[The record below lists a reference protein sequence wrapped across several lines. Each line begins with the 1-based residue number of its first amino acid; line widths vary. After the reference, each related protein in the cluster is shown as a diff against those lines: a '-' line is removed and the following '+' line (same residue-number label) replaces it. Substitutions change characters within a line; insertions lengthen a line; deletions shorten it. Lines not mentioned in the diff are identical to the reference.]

1 MRGGISMNDLLMY
14 YSFEDREMI
23 YSVIKD
29 NIEATK
35 ETRLP
40 LL

>member
-1 MRGGISMNDLLMY
+1 MRGGVTVSELLDQ
-14 YSFEDREMI
+14 YSYEDRDMI
-23 YSVIKD
+23 YNVIKD

-35 ETRLP
+35 ETRMP

>member
-1 MRGGISMNDLLMY
+1 MRGGVTVQELLTIYSM
-14 YSFEDREMI
+14 EDREMI
-23 YSVIKD
+23 YNVIKD

-35 ETRLP
+35 ETRMP